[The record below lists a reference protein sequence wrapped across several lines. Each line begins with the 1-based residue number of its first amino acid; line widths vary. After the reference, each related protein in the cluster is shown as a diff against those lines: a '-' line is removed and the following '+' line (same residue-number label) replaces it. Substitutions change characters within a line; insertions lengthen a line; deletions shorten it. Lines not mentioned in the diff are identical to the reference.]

1 MQSRNSLRNHK
12 IEDMAQPIQTPF
24 STEATGSEKI
34 PPLTNIAPSIF
45 VPLRDDLLNTDLPQ
59 DRVERLKRILET
71 IDYQKQG
78 VKANLIYMF
87 EREKRR
93 TMQHAAELEAQQGPS
108 QMRPSL
114 PPDEADEIIA
124 NMEAPARPDLNYN
137 IRDMP
142 QLDVSRP
149 IPPAMPLRERTL
161 MELLVMVERGFEELQ
176 GYEAHIVGIKQHYL
190 ERLEREL
197 ASLEDAGKRP
207 EERSGGKEVW
217 GVTKTSK
224 EPE

>member
-1 MQSRNSLRNHK
+1 
-12 IEDMAQPIQTPF
+12 MAQSVQLPVGQEP
-24 STEATGSEKI
+24 TGPEKI

-45 VPLRDDLLNTDLPQ
+45 VPLRDDILKTDLPQ

-78 VKANLIYMF
+78 VKANLMYMF

-93 TMQHAAELEAQQGPS
+93 TIQQAAELEAQQGPS
-108 QMRPSL
+108 QFGPSL

-142 QLDVSRP
+142 PLDVSRP

-161 MELLVMVERGFEELQ
+161 MELLVMVERGLEELQ

-207 EERSGGKEVW
+207 EERAGGK
-217 GVTKTSK
+217 GV
-224 EPE
+224 